1 MVIQVDGN
9 KLPGLRCN
17 PGPDAVPNENINV
30 GIGQRFGS
38 DQLFPGDAPSAS
50 WRFDVRVI
58 PLGDDS
64 FDFRG
69 ALVSGKRGDRFLYL
83 NWGSVSEDG
92 AFHPFRRAK
101 VDLTAIDSVLVAR
114 ALEADAELHCTVQLT
129 DAKGNPTCARFRG
142 DQISWRIAERRAPR
156 VTAGSQIPGTRRL

>member
-9 KLPGLRCN
+9 NLPGLRCN
-17 PGPDAVPNENINV
+17 PGPDAVPNENIHV

-58 PLGDDS
+58 PIGDDS

-142 DQISWRIAERRAPR
+142 DQISWRIAERMAREL
-156 VTAGSQIPGTRRL
+156 TR

>member
-9 KLPGLRCN
+9 NLPGLRCN
-17 PGPDAVPNENINV
+17 PGPQAVPNENIHV

-38 DQLFPGDAPSAS
+38 AQLFPGDAPSAS

-58 PLGDDS
+58 PIGEDS

-83 NWGSVSEDG
+83 NWGSVTEDG

-101 VDLTAIDSVLVAR
+101 VDLTAIDAALVAR
-114 ALEADAELHCTVQLT
+114 ALEADAELHCTVELT
-129 DAKGNPTCARFRG
+129 DAKGNPSCARFRG
-142 DQISWRIAERRAPR
+142 DLISWRIAERMVPLED
-156 VTAGSQIPGTRRL
+156 SN